1 MAYDHGTGSAT
12 MTEKSIYAP
21 IGGTPRDR
29 NPDSF
34 ASVAEQ
40 ANVQTGEFLRRL
52 GALTDRLCG
61 GTPPSAE
68 MTGGQTLRGI
78 PNGHFEEAADN
89 CRGILLKLEEAT
101 RCLDRIE
108 RALP

>member
-1 MAYDHGTGSAT
+1 MSYDQGIATAEMAAKAH
-12 MTEKSIYAP
+12 YARN
-21 IGGTPRDR
+21 TDVVRDR

-61 GTPPSAE
+61 GTPPSSE

-89 CRGILLKLEEAT
+89 CRSILLKLEEAT

>member
-1 MAYDHGTGSAT
+1 MA
-12 MTEKSIYAP
+12 MTTETSYAK
-21 IGGTPRDR
+21 GDYLNTQAKRDI

-34 ASVAEQ
+34 ASTAEQ
-40 ANVQTGEFLRRL
+40 ANERMGDFLRRL
-52 GALTDRLCG
+52 ESLTDRLCG

-68 MTGGQTLRGI
+68 TAGNQIRGI
-78 PNGHFEEAADN
+78 PNGYFDEAADHN
-89 CRGILLKLEEAT
+89 RSALMKLEAAN

>member
-1 MAYDHGTGSAT
+1 MADINYTTAAGQA
-12 MTEKSIYAP
+12 K
-21 IGGTPRDR
+21 RDI

-40 ANVQTGEFLRRL
+40 AEGLAGTFLRRL
-52 GALTDRLCG
+52 EAITDQLCG
-61 GTPPSAE
+61 GTPPSNENSA
-68 MTGGQTLRGI
+68 GGQLRGI
-78 PNGHFEEAADN
+78 PNGYFDEAADHA
-89 CRGILLKLEEAT
+89 RSVMSKLELAG

>member
-1 MAYDHGTGSAT
+1 MAYEGIQTAA
-12 MTEKSIYAP
+12 MAEKALYAP
-21 IGGTPRDR
+21 TGVQLRDR